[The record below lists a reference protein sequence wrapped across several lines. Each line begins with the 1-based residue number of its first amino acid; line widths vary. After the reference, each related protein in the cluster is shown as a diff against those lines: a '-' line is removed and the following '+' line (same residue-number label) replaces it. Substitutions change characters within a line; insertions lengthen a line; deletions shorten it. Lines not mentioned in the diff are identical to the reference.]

1 MKKYLNLMSCKTK
14 LKCIGVLLLTML
26 SSVLA
31 SIWPVHLG
39 NIYTDISN
47 NEITSV
53 HQCLST
59 VLMFGLIYLAAESIT
74 IFRRVLLDCVIAS
87 HESEVR
93 ENTIEKLLKMPISY
107 YGGGKLSGERTA
119 QLNQGV
125 AGLSQL
131 IKICCN
137 DIFATV
143 LTAICTLFQVATNA
157 PFTIAAIMMGYL
169 IITVMVSVLQIR
181 SQNGIRE
188 DIVAQKN
195 GLDGQICQS
204 ISNLELIRS
213 MDAGEYEIDRLKPS
227 ILKISSTEKKHH
239 RYMGTFDCVKQ
250 FCKITFQVIILIVSV
265 VMIVKHYMAPGAVIT
280 VCLLFQQLIK
290 PIDEVYRF
298 MDETAS
304 SVVKA
309 RVLDNIA
316 KADIDTAF
324 KIKSGKKE
332 AVKGEIILKDTIIMD
347 PSGKEI
353 VKYDN
358 LTIPCNSVVA
368 VIGDS
373 GCGKSSLMK
382 CLTRYFVHGSHSTI
396 SILGSN
402 IDTYSQKELIDT
414 LLYVPQKGF
423 FFADTIRENL
433 MYGLSDKV
441 SDKELIVAL
450 RSVCLYD
457 SLVATV
463 LDKNFVAADG
473 IDKMVLDYAIGEGGT
488 GLSGGEGQRL
498 SLARVFLR
506 RPKAFVFDESTTG
519 LDGNTAEKVLFNIE
533 EYAKNIGAGIIYIS
547 HDDRVVNRCKYVI
560 KLDNQLKFANKQHKE
575 VGGIYDD
582 RLLVKPVK
590 SAISYMPTA
599 PYELP
604 YEGAK
609 EMLLVDEVDNKEF
622 LTGLF
627 HAMYDELPAP
637 KPKKKK

>member
-1 MKKYLNLMSCKTK
+1 MRKYLNLMSWKTK
-14 LKCIGVLLLTML
+14 LKCIGVVLLAMV

-31 SIWPVHLG
+31 SLWPVRLG
-39 NIYTDISN
+39 AIYTSISN
-47 NEITSV
+47 NEIGSV
-53 HQCLST
+53 QQCLAP
-59 VLMFGLIYLAAESIT
+59 VMVFGMIYLSAECIT
-74 IFRRVLLDCVIAS
+74 ILRRVMLDCVIAT

-93 ENTIEKLLKMPISY
+93 DNTIEKLLKMPISY
-107 YGGGKLSGERTA
+107 YGGDKLSGERTA

-137 DIFATV
+137 DVFATV
-143 LTAICTLFQVATNA
+143 LTAICTLVQVATNA
-157 PFTIAAIMMGYL
+157 PFAIAAIMMGYL
-169 IITVMVSVLQIR
+169 VITVMVSVFQIR

-188 DIVAQKN
+188 DIIAQKN

-213 MDAGEYEIDRLKPS
+213 MNAGKYEKDRLKPS

-250 FCKITFQVIILIVSV
+250 FCKITFQVVIIIVSV
-265 VMIVKHYMAPGAVIT
+265 AMIAKHHMAPGAVIT

-309 RVLDNIA
+309 RVLGEIA
-316 KADIDTAF
+316 KAGIDTAF
-324 KIKSGKKE
+324 QTKSEEKE
-332 AVKGEIILKDTIIMD
+332 AVDGEIVLKDTVIMD

-358 LTIPCNSVVA
+358 LTIPCKSVVA

-382 CLTRYFVHGSHSTI
+382 CLTRYFAHGSHSTI

-402 IDTYSQKELIDT
+402 INTYSQKELIDT
-414 LLYVPQKGF
+414 LLYIPQKGF
-423 FFADTIRENL
+423 FFAGTIRENL
-433 MYGLSDKV
+433 MYGLSRKV
-441 SDKELIVAL
+441 SDEELIAAL

-457 SLVATV
+457 SLIATV
-463 LDKNFVAADG
+463 LDKNHIVTDG
-473 IDKMVLDYAIGEGGT
+473 IDKAVLDYAIGEGGT

-506 RPKAFVFDESTTG
+506 HPKVFVFDESTTG
-519 LDGNTAEKVLFNIE
+519 LDGNTAEKVLSNIE
-533 EYAKNIGAGIIYIS
+533 EYAKNTGAGIIYIS
-547 HDDRVVNRCKYVI
+547 HEDRVVSRCKHVI
-560 KLDNQLKFANKQHKE
+560 KLDN
-575 VGGIYDD
+575 
-582 RLLVKPVK
+582 RMK
-590 SAISYMPTA
+590 SPDKVA
-599 PYELP
+599 
-604 YEGAK
+604 
-609 EMLLVDEVDNKEF
+609 
-622 LTGLF
+622 
-627 HAMYDELPAP
+627 
-637 KPKKKK
+637 

>member
-107 YGGGKLSGERTA
+107 YRGGKLSGERTA

-560 KLDNQLKFANKQHKE
+560 KLDNQLKFANK
-575 VGGIYDD
+575 
-582 RLLVKPVK
+582 
-590 SAISYMPTA
+590 
-599 PYELP
+599 
-604 YEGAK
+604 
-609 EMLLVDEVDNKEF
+609 
-622 LTGLF
+622 
-627 HAMYDELPAP
+627 
-637 KPKKKK
+637 

>member
-1 MKKYLNLMSCKTK
+1 
-14 LKCIGVLLLTML
+14 
-26 SSVLA
+26 
-31 SIWPVHLG
+31 
-39 NIYTDISN
+39 
-47 NEITSV
+47 
-53 HQCLST
+53 
-59 VLMFGLIYLAAESIT
+59 
-74 IFRRVLLDCVIAS
+74 
-87 HESEVR
+87 
-93 ENTIEKLLKMPISY
+93 
-107 YGGGKLSGERTA
+107 
-119 QLNQGV
+119 
-125 AGLSQL
+125 
-131 IKICCN
+131 
-137 DIFATV
+137 
-143 LTAICTLFQVATNA
+143 
-157 PFTIAAIMMGYL
+157 
-169 IITVMVSVLQIR
+169 
-181 SQNGIRE
+181 
-188 DIVAQKN
+188 
-195 GLDGQICQS
+195 
-204 ISNLELIRS
+204 
-213 MDAGEYEIDRLKPS
+213 
-227 ILKISSTEKKHH
+227 
-239 RYMGTFDCVKQ
+239 
-250 FCKITFQVIILIVSV
+250 
-265 VMIVKHYMAPGAVIT
+265 MAPGAVIT

-316 KADIDTAF
+316 KADIDTTF

-382 CLTRYFVHGSHSTI
+382 CLTRYFEHGSHSTI

-423 FFADTIRENL
+423 FFAGTIRENL

-506 RPKAFVFDESTTG
+506 RPKVFVFDESTTG

-560 KLDNQLKFANKQHKE
+560 KLVNQLKFANK
-575 VGGIYDD
+575 
-582 RLLVKPVK
+582 
-590 SAISYMPTA
+590 
-599 PYELP
+599 
-604 YEGAK
+604 
-609 EMLLVDEVDNKEF
+609 
-622 LTGLF
+622 
-627 HAMYDELPAP
+627 
-637 KPKKKK
+637 

>member
-1 MKKYLNLMSCKTK
+1 MKKYLNLMRCKTK

-560 KLDNQLKFANKQHKE
+560 KLDNQLKFANK
-575 VGGIYDD
+575 
-582 RLLVKPVK
+582 
-590 SAISYMPTA
+590 
-599 PYELP
+599 
-604 YEGAK
+604 
-609 EMLLVDEVDNKEF
+609 
-622 LTGLF
+622 
-627 HAMYDELPAP
+627 
-637 KPKKKK
+637 

>member
-107 YGGGKLSGERTA
+107 YGGDKLSGERTA

-560 KLDNQLKFANKQHKE
+560 KLDNQLKFANK
-575 VGGIYDD
+575 
-582 RLLVKPVK
+582 
-590 SAISYMPTA
+590 
-599 PYELP
+599 
-604 YEGAK
+604 
-609 EMLLVDEVDNKEF
+609 
-622 LTGLF
+622 
-627 HAMYDELPAP
+627 
-637 KPKKKK
+637 

>member
-433 MYGLSDKV
+433 MYGLSDKA

-560 KLDNQLKFANKQHKE
+560 KLDNQLKFANK
-575 VGGIYDD
+575 
-582 RLLVKPVK
+582 
-590 SAISYMPTA
+590 
-599 PYELP
+599 
-604 YEGAK
+604 
-609 EMLLVDEVDNKEF
+609 
-622 LTGLF
+622 
-627 HAMYDELPAP
+627 
-637 KPKKKK
+637 

>member
-87 HESEVR
+87 HESAVR

-107 YGGGKLSGERTA
+107 YGGDKLSGERTA

-169 IITVMVSVLQIR
+169 IITVMVSVFQIR

-560 KLDNQLKFANKQHKE
+560 KLDNQLKFANK
-575 VGGIYDD
+575 
-582 RLLVKPVK
+582 
-590 SAISYMPTA
+590 
-599 PYELP
+599 
-604 YEGAK
+604 
-609 EMLLVDEVDNKEF
+609 
-622 LTGLF
+622 
-627 HAMYDELPAP
+627 
-637 KPKKKK
+637 

>member
-107 YGGGKLSGERTA
+107 YGGDKLSGERTA

-169 IITVMVSVLQIR
+169 IITVMVSVFQIR

-627 HAMYDELPAP
+627 HAMYDELPTP

>member
-560 KLDNQLKFANKQHKE
+560 KLDNQLKFANK
-575 VGGIYDD
+575 
-582 RLLVKPVK
+582 
-590 SAISYMPTA
+590 
-599 PYELP
+599 
-604 YEGAK
+604 
-609 EMLLVDEVDNKEF
+609 
-622 LTGLF
+622 
-627 HAMYDELPAP
+627 
-637 KPKKKK
+637 

>member
-1 MKKYLNLMSCKTK
+1 
-14 LKCIGVLLLTML
+14 ML
-26 SSVLA
+26 RFGR
-31 SIWPVHLG
+31 VHLG

-560 KLDNQLKFANKQHKE
+560 KLDNQLKFANK
-575 VGGIYDD
+575 
-582 RLLVKPVK
+582 
-590 SAISYMPTA
+590 
-599 PYELP
+599 
-604 YEGAK
+604 
-609 EMLLVDEVDNKEF
+609 
-622 LTGLF
+622 
-627 HAMYDELPAP
+627 
-637 KPKKKK
+637 

>member
-31 SIWPVHLG
+31 SIWPVRLG

-107 YGGGKLSGERTA
+107 YGGDKLSGERTA

-169 IITVMVSVLQIR
+169 IITVMVSVFQIR

-265 VMIVKHYMAPGAVIT
+265 IMIVKHYMAPGAVIT

-423 FFADTIRENL
+423 FFAGTIRENL

-560 KLDNQLKFANKQHKE
+560 KLDNQLKFANK
-575 VGGIYDD
+575 
-582 RLLVKPVK
+582 
-590 SAISYMPTA
+590 
-599 PYELP
+599 
-604 YEGAK
+604 
-609 EMLLVDEVDNKEF
+609 
-622 LTGLF
+622 
-627 HAMYDELPAP
+627 
-637 KPKKKK
+637 

>member
-14 LKCIGVLLLTML
+14 LKCIGVVLLTML

-31 SIWPVHLG
+31 SIWPVRLG

-107 YGGGKLSGERTA
+107 YGGDKLSGERTA

-169 IITVMVSVLQIR
+169 IITVMVSVFQIR

-265 VMIVKHYMAPGAVIT
+265 IMIVKHYMAPGAVIT

-423 FFADTIRENL
+423 FFAGTIRENL

-560 KLDNQLKFANKQHKE
+560 KLDNQLKFANK
-575 VGGIYDD
+575 
-582 RLLVKPVK
+582 
-590 SAISYMPTA
+590 
-599 PYELP
+599 
-604 YEGAK
+604 
-609 EMLLVDEVDNKEF
+609 
-622 LTGLF
+622 
-627 HAMYDELPAP
+627 
-637 KPKKKK
+637 

>member
-488 GLSGGEGQRL
+488 GLSGGEGQCL

-560 KLDNQLKFANKQHKE
+560 KLDNQLKFANK
-575 VGGIYDD
+575 
-582 RLLVKPVK
+582 
-590 SAISYMPTA
+590 
-599 PYELP
+599 
-604 YEGAK
+604 
-609 EMLLVDEVDNKEF
+609 
-622 LTGLF
+622 
-627 HAMYDELPAP
+627 
-637 KPKKKK
+637 

>member
-107 YGGGKLSGERTA
+107 YGGDKLSGERTA

-169 IITVMVSVLQIR
+169 IITVMVSVFQIR

-358 LTIPCNSVVA
+358 LTIPCNSEVA

>member
-1 MKKYLNLMSCKTK
+1 MCKYLNLMSRKTK
-14 LKCIGVLLLTML
+14 LKCIGVVLLAMV

-31 SIWPVHLG
+31 SIWPVRLG
-39 NIYTDISN
+39 AIYTSISN
-47 NEITSV
+47 NEFNSV
-53 HQCLST
+53 QQCLVT
-59 VLMFGLIYLAAESIT
+59 IMVFGMIYLLAECIT
-74 IFRRVLLDCVIAS
+74 ILRRVMLDCVIAS

-107 YGGGKLSGERTA
+107 YGGDKLSGERTA

-137 DIFATV
+137 DVFATV

-157 PFTIAAIMMGYL
+157 PFTIVAIMMGYL
-169 IITVMVSVLQIR
+169 VITVMVSVSQIR

-188 DIVAQKN
+188 NIIAQKN

-213 MDAGEYEIDRLKPS
+213 MNAGEYEKDRLKPS

-250 FCKITFQVIILIVSV
+250 FCKITFQVVILIVSV
-265 VMIVKHYMAPGAVIT
+265 MMITKHHMAPGAVIT

-298 MDETAS
+298 MDEMAS
-304 SVVKA
+304 SIVKA
-309 RVLDNIA
+309 RVLGEIA
-316 KADIDTAF
+316 KVSIDTAF
-324 KIKSGKKE
+324 QVKSEKKD
-332 AVKGEIILKDTIIMD
+332 AVVDEIVLKDTVILD
-347 PSGKEI
+347 PYGKEI

-358 LTIPCNSVVA
+358 LNIPCKSVVA
-368 VIGDS
+368 VIGNS

-382 CLTRYFVHGSHSTI
+382 CLTRYFAHGSHSTI
-396 SILGSN
+396 SILGSSIN
-402 IDTYSQKELIDT
+402 TYSQKELIDT

-423 FFADTIRENL
+423 FFAGSIRENL
-433 MYGLSDKV
+433 MYGLSSMA
-441 SDKELIVAL
+441 SDEELIAAL

-463 LDKNFVAADG
+463 LDKNLVAEDG
-473 IDKMVLDYAIGEGGT
+473 IDKAVLDYAIGEGGT

-506 RPKAFVFDESTTG
+506 RPKVFVFDESTTG
-519 LDGNTAEKVLFNIE
+519 LDENTAEKVLSNIE
-533 EYAKNIGAGIIYIS
+533 EYAKNTGAGIIYIS
-547 HDDRVVNRCKYVI
+547 HEDRVVSRCKYVI
-560 KLDNQLKFANKQHKE
+560 KLD
-575 VGGIYDD
+575 D
-582 RLLVKPVK
+582 RMK
-590 SAISYMPTA
+590 STDKAA
-599 PYELP
+599 
-604 YEGAK
+604 
-609 EMLLVDEVDNKEF
+609 
-622 LTGLF
+622 
-627 HAMYDELPAP
+627 
-637 KPKKKK
+637 

>member
-53 HQCLST
+53 HQCLAT

-560 KLDNQLKFANKQHKE
+560 KLDNQLKFANK
-575 VGGIYDD
+575 
-582 RLLVKPVK
+582 
-590 SAISYMPTA
+590 
-599 PYELP
+599 
-604 YEGAK
+604 
-609 EMLLVDEVDNKEF
+609 
-622 LTGLF
+622 
-627 HAMYDELPAP
+627 
-637 KPKKKK
+637 

>member
-107 YGGGKLSGERTA
+107 YGGDKLSGERTA

-169 IITVMVSVLQIR
+169 IITVMVSVFQIR

-609 EMLLVDEVDNKEF
+609 EMLLVDEVDNKGF
-622 LTGLF
+622 LAGLF
-627 HAMYDELPAP
+627 GSMYDELP
-637 KPKKKK
+637 

>member
-213 MDAGEYEIDRLKPS
+213 MDAGAYEIDRLKPS

-560 KLDNQLKFANKQHKE
+560 KLDNQLKFANK
-575 VGGIYDD
+575 
-582 RLLVKPVK
+582 
-590 SAISYMPTA
+590 
-599 PYELP
+599 
-604 YEGAK
+604 
-609 EMLLVDEVDNKEF
+609 
-622 LTGLF
+622 
-627 HAMYDELPAP
+627 
-637 KPKKKK
+637 

>member
-1 MKKYLNLMSCKTK
+1 MKKHLNLMSCKTK

-107 YGGGKLSGERTA
+107 YGGDKLSGERTA

-169 IITVMVSVLQIR
+169 IITVMVSVFQIR

-560 KLDNQLKFANKQHKE
+560 KLDNQLKFANK
-575 VGGIYDD
+575 
-582 RLLVKPVK
+582 
-590 SAISYMPTA
+590 
-599 PYELP
+599 
-604 YEGAK
+604 
-609 EMLLVDEVDNKEF
+609 
-622 LTGLF
+622 
-627 HAMYDELPAP
+627 
-637 KPKKKK
+637 

>member
-1 MKKYLNLMSCKTK
+1 MRKYLSLMSWKTK
-14 LKCIGVLLLTML
+14 LKCIGVVLLAVV
-26 SSVLA
+26 SSILA
-31 SIWPVHLG
+31 SIWPVRLG
-39 NIYTDISN
+39 AIYTSISN
-47 NEITSV
+47 HEIGSV
-53 HQCLST
+53 QQCLS
-59 VLMFGLIYLAAESIT
+59 VVMMFGLIYLSAECIT
-74 IFRRVLLDCVIAS
+74 ILRRVMLDCVIAT

-107 YGGGKLSGERTA
+107 YGGDKLSGERTA

-137 DIFATV
+137 DVFATV

-169 IITVMVSVLQIR
+169 VITVMVSVFQIR

-188 DIVAQKN
+188 DIIAQKN

-213 MDAGEYEIDRLKPS
+213 MDAGEYEKDRLKPS
-227 ILKISSTEKKHH
+227 INKISSTEKKHH

-250 FCKITFQVIILIVSV
+250 FSKITFQVVILIVSV
-265 VMIVKHYMAPGAVIT
+265 VMIANHHMAPGAVIT

-309 RVLDNIA
+309 RVLGEIA
-316 KADIDTAF
+316 KADIDKAF
-324 KIKSGKKE
+324 QIKSEKKE
-332 AVKGEIILKDTIIMD
+332 EVKDTIVIKDTVIMD

-368 VIGDS
+368 VTGDS

-382 CLTRYFVHGSHSTI
+382 CLTRYFARDSHGTI

-402 IDTYSQKELIDT
+402 INTYSQKELIET

-423 FFADTIRENL
+423 FFAGTIRENL
-433 MYGLSDKV
+433 MYGLHNKV
-441 SDKELIVAL
+441 SDGELIAAL

-463 LDKNFVAADG
+463 KDKKLVAEDG
-473 IDKMVLDYAIGEGGT
+473 IDKAVLDYAIGEGGT

-506 RPKAFVFDESTTG
+506 HPKVFIFDESTTG

-533 EYAKNIGAGIIYIS
+533 EYAKNIGAGIIHIS
-547 HDDRVVNRCKYVI
+547 HDERVVSRCEHVI
-560 KLDNQLKFANKQHKE
+560 KLDNRLKFTNK
-575 VGGIYDD
+575 
-582 RLLVKPVK
+582 
-590 SAISYMPTA
+590 AT
-599 PYELP
+599 
-604 YEGAK
+604 
-609 EMLLVDEVDNKEF
+609 
-622 LTGLF
+622 
-627 HAMYDELPAP
+627 
-637 KPKKKK
+637 

>member
-1 MKKYLNLMSCKTK
+1 MRKYLNLMSWKTK
-14 LKCIGVLLLTML
+14 IKCIGVVFLAMV
-26 SSVLA
+26 SSILA
-31 SIWPVHLG
+31 SIWPVRLG
-39 NIYTDISN
+39 AIYTSISN
-47 NEITSV
+47 NEIGSV
-53 HQCLST
+53 QQCLAT
-59 VLMFGLIYLAAESIT
+59 VMVFGLIYLSAECISIL
-74 IFRRVLLDCVIAS
+74 RRVMLDCVIAS

-93 ENTIEKLLKMPISY
+93 ENTIEKLLMMPISY
-107 YGGGKLSGERTA
+107 YGGDKLSGERTA

-137 DIFATV
+137 DVFATV

-157 PFTIAAIMMGYL
+157 PFIIAAIMLGYL
-169 IITVMVSVLQIR
+169 SITIMVSVFQIR

-188 DIVAQKN
+188 DIIAQKN

-213 MDAGEYEIDRLKPS
+213 MNAGEYETDRLKPS

-250 FCKITFQVIILIVSV
+250 FCKIAFQVVILIVSV
-265 VMIVKHYMAPGAVIT
+265 VMIAKHHMAPGAVIT

-309 RVLDNIA
+309 RVLGDIA
-316 KADIDTAF
+316 KEDMDTAF
-324 KIKSGKKE
+324 MIKSGKKE
-332 AVKGEIILKDTIIMD
+332 AVKGEIVLKDTIIMD

-358 LTIPCNSVVA
+358 LTIPCNSVAA
-368 VIGDS
+368 VIGGS

-382 CLTRYFVHGSHSTI
+382 CLTRYFTHGSHSSI

-423 FFADTIRENL
+423 FFAGTIRENL
-433 MYGLSDKV
+433 MYGLSNKV
-441 SDKELIVAL
+441 SDEELIAAL

-463 LDKNFVAADG
+463 LDKNLVAADG
-473 IDKMVLDYAIGEGGT
+473 IDKAVLDYVIGEGGT

-506 RPKAFVFDESTTG
+506 HPKIFVFDESTTG

-533 EYAKNIGAGIIYIS
+533 AYAKNAGAGIIYIS
-547 HDDRVVNRCKYVI
+547 HEDRVVSRCKHVI
-560 KLDNQLKFANKQHKE
+560 KLDNRLKLADK
-575 VGGIYDD
+575 
-582 RLLVKPVK
+582 
-590 SAISYMPTA
+590 AA
-599 PYELP
+599 
-604 YEGAK
+604 
-609 EMLLVDEVDNKEF
+609 
-622 LTGLF
+622 
-627 HAMYDELPAP
+627 
-637 KPKKKK
+637 

>member
-227 ILKISSTEKKHH
+227 ILKISSTEKRHH

-560 KLDNQLKFANKQHKE
+560 KLDNQLKFANK
-575 VGGIYDD
+575 
-582 RLLVKPVK
+582 
-590 SAISYMPTA
+590 
-599 PYELP
+599 
-604 YEGAK
+604 
-609 EMLLVDEVDNKEF
+609 
-622 LTGLF
+622 
-627 HAMYDELPAP
+627 
-637 KPKKKK
+637 

>member
-107 YGGGKLSGERTA
+107 YGGDKLSGERTA

-169 IITVMVSVLQIR
+169 IITVMVSVFQIR

-423 FFADTIRENL
+423 FFAGTIRENL

-560 KLDNQLKFANKQHKE
+560 KLDNQLKFANK
-575 VGGIYDD
+575 
-582 RLLVKPVK
+582 
-590 SAISYMPTA
+590 
-599 PYELP
+599 
-604 YEGAK
+604 
-609 EMLLVDEVDNKEF
+609 
-622 LTGLF
+622 
-627 HAMYDELPAP
+627 
-637 KPKKKK
+637 

>member
-1 MKKYLNLMSCKTK
+1 MPLKKEEEKMRKYLNLMSWKTK
-14 LKCIGVLLLTML
+14 LKCIGVVLLAMV

-31 SIWPVHLG
+31 SIWPVRLG
-39 NIYTDISN
+39 AIYTSISN
-47 NEITSV
+47 NEIGSV
-53 HQCLST
+53 QQCLAS
-59 VLMFGLIYLAAESIT
+59 VIVFGMIYLSAECIT
-74 IFRRVLLDCVIAS
+74 ILRRVMLDCVIAT

-93 ENTIEKLLKMPISY
+93 DNTIEKLLKMPISY
-107 YGGGKLSGERTA
+107 YGGDKLSGERTA

-137 DIFATV
+137 DVFATV
-143 LTAICTLFQVATNA
+143 LIAICTLVQVATNA
-157 PFTIAAIMMGYL
+157 PFAIAAIMMGYL
-169 IITVMVSVLQIR
+169 VITVMVSVFQIR

-188 DIVAQKN
+188 DIIAQKN

-213 MDAGEYEIDRLKPS
+213 MNAGEYEKDRLKPS

-239 RYMGTFDCVKQ
+239 RYMGAFDCVKQ
-250 FCKITFQVIILIVSV
+250 FCKITFQVVILIVSV
-265 VMIVKHYMAPGAVIT
+265 VMIAKHHMEPGAVIT

-290 PIDEVYRF
+290 PIDEVYRV

-309 RVLDNIA
+309 RVLVEIA
-316 KADIDTAF
+316 KTGIDTAF
-324 KIKSGKKE
+324 QTKSEEKK
-332 AVKGEIILKDTIIMD
+332 AVDGEIVLKDTVIMD

-358 LTIPCNSVVA
+358 LTIPCKSVVA

-382 CLTRYFVHGSHSTI
+382 CLTRYFAHGSHSTI

-402 IDTYSQKELIDT
+402 INTYSQKELIDT

-423 FFADTIRENL
+423 FFAGTIRENL
-433 MYGLSDKV
+433 MYGLNRKV
-441 SDKELIVAL
+441 SDEELIVAL

-457 SLVATV
+457 SLAATV
-463 LDKNFVAADG
+463 LDKNHIATDG
-473 IDKMVLDYAIGEGGT
+473 IDKAVLDYAIGEGGT

-506 RPKAFVFDESTTG
+506 RPKVFVFDESTTG
-519 LDGNTAEKVLFNIE
+519 LDENTAEKVLSNIE
-533 EYAKNIGAGIIYIS
+533 EYAKNTGAGIIYIS
-547 HDDRVVNRCKYVI
+547 HEERVVSRCKHVI
-560 KLDNQLKFANKQHKE
+560 KLDN
-575 VGGIYDD
+575 
-582 RLLVKPVK
+582 RMK
-590 SAISYMPTA
+590 STDTLI
-599 PYELP
+599 
-604 YEGAK
+604 
-609 EMLLVDEVDNKEF
+609 
-622 LTGLF
+622 GLQ
-627 HAMYDELPAP
+627 
-637 KPKKKK
+637 